1 MSQFSKRYPG
11 ITRHVT
17 YPRIFL
23 ECFVCNRILRVNLTK
38 PDVSQLFTF
47 PTEKS
52 EQLGYIG
59 TNVLVFGY
67 PWIGHMSSYPVISH
81 LFSFNF
87 GISLERLKYVI
98 KTGISQSIL
107 GYPMLCKFL

>member
-1 MSQFSKRYPG
+1 M
-11 ITRHVT
+11 
-17 YPRIFL
+17 
-23 ECFVCNRILRVNLTK
+23 VNLTK
-38 PDVSQLFTF
+38 PDVYQLFAF

-67 PWIGHMSSYPVISH
+67 PGIGHMSSYPVISH

-87 GISLERLKYVI
+87 GISLDTLKYVI

-107 GYPMLCKFL
+107 RYPML